1 MGAMQ
6 MNGHLNSIRSTILAA
21 GLTWKQTTAR
31 NVASMKRGRLSFG
44 PLCCLLLSGTGV
56 PVAAQALEPAD
67 LRVTGDWQI
76 QATVQFNQAKPG
88 EGAKTVTETLAV
100 SPAALLTIQGERH
113 AWLPLFN
120 PQAGGWSKGP
130 ALQGVKAQECA
141 TLHLLDPQSLTLRT
155 GPEAAAPLLE
165 LGKDYAADLAWGT
178 FGRLPGGR
186 IQEGQTVFASYRHGE
201 LRIDSVIL
209 TPEGRILLRQG
220 EPRSA
225 APMQPPLKNGER
237 RLANIWLPGRVS
249 KLSADHLFP
258 ISETAYP
265 EPPPEHPAAAEKYL
279 PKAMQ
284 KLRDGSPLRILAW
297 GDSVTVG
304 SYLPDPAHERWQE
317 QFVARLR
324 QRFPAARIEL
334 LTEAWGGRN
343 TGSYLSEPP
352 GSAHNYQQK
361 VLDTK
366 PDLIVSEFVNDA
378 GLTPDQ
384 VETRYGKLLAD
395 FKRIGAEWIILTP
408 HYVRPDWMGLTK
420 ERDID
425 DDPRPYVK
433 GLRRFA
439 ARYQVALADAALRCG
454 RLWRQGIPYSALM
467 LNSINH
473 PDARGMSLFADS
485 LMALFPLQ

>member
-1 MGAMQ
+1 MKF
-6 MNGHLNSIRSTILAA
+6 RSLP
-21 GLTWKQTTAR
+21 L
-31 NVASMKRGRLSFG
+31 G
-44 PLCCLLLSGTGV
+44 PLCLAMLFWTGV
-56 PVAAQALEPAD
+56 AAAGQAPNLAE

-76 QATVQFNQAKPG
+76 QVTVRLDAAKPG
-88 EGAKTVTETLAV
+88 GGVKTVTETLAV
-100 SPAALLTIQGERH
+100 SPAALLTIKAERH
-113 AWLPLFN
+113 ASLPLFN
-120 PQAGGWSKGP
+120 AQAGGWSKGP
-130 ALQGVKAQECA
+130 ALQGVRAQECA
-141 TLHLLDPQSLTLRT
+141 TLHLLVPGSLTLRT
-155 GPEAAAPLLE
+155 GPEADAPLLE

-178 FGRLPGGR
+178 FGRLAGGR
-186 IQEGQTVFASYRHGE
+186 IREGQAVFASYQCGE

-209 TPEGRILLRQG
+209 TPEGRILVRKG

-225 APMQPPLKNGER
+225 APLQPPLKEGER

-249 KLSADHLFP
+249 KFSPDHLFP
-258 ISETAYP
+258 ITETAYP
-265 EPPPEHPAAAEKYL
+265 EPPPEHPSAAEKLL
-279 PKAMQ
+279 PKTMQ
-284 KLRDGSPLRILAW
+284 KIRDGRPLRILAW

-304 SYLPDPAHERWQE
+304 TYLPDPARERWQE
-317 QFVARLR
+317 QFVTRLR
-324 QRFPAARIEL
+324 QRFPTARIEL

-343 TGSYLSEPP
+343 TGSYLAEPP
-352 GSAHNYQQK
+352 GSVHNYQEK

-378 GLTPDQ
+378 GLTPEQ

-395 FKRIGAEWIILTP
+395 FTKIGAEWIILTP

-425 DDPRPYVK
+425 EDPRPYVK

-439 ARYQVALADAALRCG
+439 AQHQVALADAALRYG
-454 RLWRQGIPYSALM
+454 RLWRQGIPYSVLM

-485 LMALFPLQ
+485 LMALFPSQ